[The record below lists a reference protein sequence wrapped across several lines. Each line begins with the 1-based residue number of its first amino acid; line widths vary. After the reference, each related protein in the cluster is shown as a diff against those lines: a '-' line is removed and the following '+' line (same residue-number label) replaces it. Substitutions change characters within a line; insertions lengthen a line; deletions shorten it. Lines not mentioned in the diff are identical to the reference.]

1 MHILACSKA
10 LSSVVGHVWMVCSCH
25 TSGDMLLQYAAQ
37 LQGLP
42 NKLVVLH
49 PCNCAD
55 WLQLPDF
62 EGQQGRVRYRRE
74 QQCNYAY
81 CIIHNI
87 FPYRMLKQ
95 GVSKGLVQLDP
106 TT

>member
-1 MHILACSKA
+1 
-10 LSSVVGHVWMVCSCH
+10 
-25 TSGDMLLQYAAQ
+25 MLLQYAAQ

-49 PCNCAD
+49 PCNGAD

-62 EGQQGRVRYRRE
+62 EAQQGRVRYRRE

-81 CIIHNI
+81 CIIHLSVQNAET
-87 FPYRMLKQ
+87 